1 MPLFALSKQGFNP
14 HAALAHRF
22 LIWFGC
28 MIGTDLLEVLL
39 IKTAFEQASLITG
52 GALSLERTGV
62 TGRRVALIAF
72 LPFIVGMGVQGQDS
86 IVGTNVNIPLRIV
99 AKRLLAVEG
108 SSLVKIG
115 QWNIGSHV
123 LVFYSYNI
131 VDRTVD
137 GITRDLTRPQF
148 PAEARAEDEIE
159 HGLVFHHFRWGDQR
173 SQDDTRLAPIHNV
186 VRVVAQMASLPF
198 GGHERRIWI
207 CRADDKVCHAAITPT
222 GHLPLWASLLLN
234 PVMPLL
240 VCPGQVLSHAV
251 FQTDRKW
258 DGSRPSG
265 FTERGR

>member
-123 LVFYSYNI
+123 LVF
-131 VDRTVD
+131 
-137 GITRDLTRPQF
+137 
-148 PAEARAEDEIE
+148 
-159 HGLVFHHFRWGDQR
+159 HHFRWGDQR